1 VSLQKKKKQANSMHR
16 VEAERVEG
24 VHISPIPVKKYPT
37 TVAYE
42 KVAGATPS
50 HANFVP
56 GSPFSPRRMIV
67 ANILPSN
74 ANTEDTTRLPPK
86 SGGRRPP
93 SEEVVPQSADVA
105 ESAKV
110 EATTT
115 TTPATT
121 TKVEEGSEFSEGDEK
136 EENETDGV
144 DTLTLE
150 VLFEEIC
157 NSVREERTERVLRIL
172 GGEYRG
178 WKGHPRFK
186 EWVSCVMKME
196 DEWFGESLLHLATC
210 NGGDGRVL
218 VMLIK
223 NGADVLARD
232 KHGNR

>member
-1 VSLQKKKKQANSMHR
+1 MHR

-74 ANTEDTTRLPPK
+74 ANTEDTPRLLPPK

-93 SEEVVPQSADVA
+93 SQEVVPQSADVA
-105 ESAKV
+105 ESAK
-110 EATTT
+110 EEAATTT
-115 TTPATT
+115 TPGPTPST
-121 TKVEEGSEFSEGDEK
+121 TKVEESGEFVEGDEK

-157 NSVREERTERVLRIL
+157 KSVREERTERVLRIL
-172 GGEYRG
+172 SGEYRG

-186 EWVSCVMKME
+186 EWVNCVMKME
-196 DEWFGESLLHLATC
+196 DEWFGESLLHLATS
-210 NGGDGRVL
+210 NGAESRVL